1 MKRFFTLLSLVLC
14 MLTASAQMNIWRG
27 GYYTQYPFEEVD
39 SITFGR
45 ILMLSDKSL
54 SLTVGNTYQLTANMP
69 VDKWETSNAEVA
81 TVVDGL
87 ITAISKGTTIIS
99 ATAKSITKMC
109 VVNVTEEGPAEVKG
123 SQIWPIIMDAVTYEE
138 NASKIKADFRVD
150 DTNNFLYIW
159 ANAETYVAGDGA
171 GKNFFGNNEGYV
183 SLIVAAPAGWS
194 GCGFCLGATSAAAAE
209 ELRKAIVANPDD
221 YYFHFA
227 MKATTTGNHQ
237 FYIFNDNITSFAVG
251 TATIES
257 GAVIGDFTRDGS
269 WAEFDVPMSQFA
281 TALASLTFPANGNIF
296 CALSGAQVGSQL
308 NLDAVYFYKK

>member
-45 ILMLSDKSL
+45 ILMLSDQSL

-87 ITAISKGTTIIS
+87 ITAISEGTTSIS
-99 ATAKSITKMC
+99 ATAKGITKMC
-109 VVNVTEEGPAEVKG
+109 VVNVTEEGTAEVKG
-123 SQIWPIIMDAVTYEE
+123 SQIWPIVIDAVTFDA
-138 NASKIKADFRVD
+138 NAGKIKGDFRVD
-150 DTNNFLYIW
+150 DTNNFFYIW
-159 ANAETYVAGDGA
+159 ASGETYIAGDGA
-171 GKNFFGNNEGYV
+171 GKNFYGNNEGYV
-183 SLIVAAPAGWS
+183 SLTIAAPDGWS
-194 GCGFCLGATSAAAAE
+194 GCGFNLGATASATAE
-209 ELRKAIVANPDD
+209 ELRKAIVASPDD
-221 YYFHFA
+221 YYLHLA

-237 FYIFNDNITSFAVG
+237 FYTFNDAATSFAIG
-251 TATIES
+251 TETIQN

-269 WAEFDVPMSQFA
+269 WTEFDVPMSQFA
-281 TALASLTFPANGNIF
+281 NALASLTFPANGNIF
-296 CALSGAQVGSQL
+296 CVVSGAQVGSQL
-308 NLDAVYFYKK
+308 NLDAVDFYKK

>member
-39 SITFGR
+39 SITFGK
-45 ILMLSDKSL
+45 ILMLSDKYL
-54 SLTVGNTYQLTANMP
+54 SLVVGNTYQLTANMP
-69 VDKWETSNAEVA
+69 IDKWETSNAEVA

-87 ITAISKGTTIIS
+87 ITAISEGTTTIL
-99 ATAKSITKMC
+99 ATANGITKMC
-109 VVNVTEEGPAEVKG
+109 VVDVRVVIDSIKG
-123 SQIWPIIMDAVTYEE
+123 SEVWPIIMDGVTYEA

-171 GKNFFGNNEGYV
+171 GLNFFGNNEGYV
-183 SLIVAAPAGWS
+183 SLTVAAPAGWS
-194 GCGFCLGATSAAAAE
+194 GCGFFLGATSAAAAE

-221 YYFHFA
+221 YYLHLA

-237 FYIFNDNITSFAVG
+237 FYTFADASTSFAVG
-251 TATIES
+251 TATIEA

-281 TALASLTFPANGNIF
+281 TALASPTFKTSGDNIF

>member
-1 MKRFFTLLSLVLC
+1 MKRFFALLSLVLC

-99 ATAKSITKMC
+99 ATAKGITKMC
-109 VVNVTEEGPAEVKG
+109 VVNVTEEGTAEVKG
-123 SQIWPIIMDAVTYEE
+123 SQIWPIIMDGVTYEANQSKVVASFQPNDVDQWLYVWE
-138 NASKIKADFRVD
+138 NTYAVGEAAGM
-150 DTNNFLYIW
+150 N
-159 ANAETYVAGDGA
+159 AMGNAE
-171 GKNFFGNNEGYV
+171 GYT
-183 SLIVAAPAGWS
+183 SLVVGTAGWS
-194 GCGFCLGATSAAAAE
+194 GAGYNLNEGSEGMTKCR
-209 ELRKAIVANPDD
+209 ELRDAIVANPDQ
-221 YYFHFA
+221 YFLHFA
-227 MKATTTGNHQ
+227 IKSTDQGSHTFYFMNMDATKFVLGTPFDG
-237 FYIFNDNITSFAVG
+237 G
-251 TATIES
+251 TAIEN
-257 GAVIGDFTRDGS
+257 FTRDGK
-269 WAEFDVPMSQFA
+269 WYHYDIPMAQYA
-281 TALASLTFPANGNIF
+281 TALANADLSKGANIF
-296 CALSGAQVGSQL
+296 VMLSGGTPGVQL